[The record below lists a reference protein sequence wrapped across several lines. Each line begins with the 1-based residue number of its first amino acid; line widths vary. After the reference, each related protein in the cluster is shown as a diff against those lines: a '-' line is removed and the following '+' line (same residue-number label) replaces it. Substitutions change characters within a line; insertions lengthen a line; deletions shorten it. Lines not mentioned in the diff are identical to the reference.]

1 MPATLI
7 QLLIFIT
14 FETRDKLC
22 SKTEKKHTEQKKSKS
37 LVYINLVERK
47 LFATISSHRAL
58 SMTLFSS
65 ANVPKENSNFVET
78 SIFFSQTLVFLSPKK
93 SDAYASV
100 LYFFFFGYHQFDYIH
115 FIWKRFDLKSDLK
128 KTFSLSNAQ
137 N

>member
-1 MPATLI
+1 MI
-7 QLLIFIT
+7 NYVQ
-14 FETRDKLC
+14 KQ
-22 SKTEKKHTEQKKSKS
+22 KKKDTEQKKSKS

-65 ANVPKENSNFVET
+65 ANVPEENSNFVET

-93 SDAYASV
+93 SDVYASF

-115 FIWKRFDLKSDLK
+115 FI
-128 KTFSLSNAQ
+128 
-137 N
+137 